1 MDVMWLPSEIRY
13 SFMPCLHYG
22 SGSSYGTMA
31 LTCLKHR
38 TGSETIF
45 HLFWRIDVIIKAS
58 PNHAQKRH
66 DVKVQPL
73 TGHVWW
79 IGSPAPQCKLCI
91 SPWIGAKITTSQRR
105 WIIFVIDI
113 VTKKMC
119 FQLPSKRAHAATI
132 SCGNAEQIADF
143 HSSTY
148 SEPMQ
153 RDTEAKTTL
162 QSIPFS
168 KL

>member
-1 MDVMWLPSEIRY
+1 M
-13 SFMPCLHYG
+13 YG
-22 SGSSYGTMA
+22 EPAVRHHSVNSA
-31 LTCLKHR
+31 LVREL
-38 TGSETIF
+38 
-45 HLFWRIDVIIKAS
+45 
-58 PNHAQKRH
+58 
-66 DVKVQPL
+66 
-73 TGHVWW
+73 
-79 IGSPAPQCKLCI
+79 APK
-91 SPWIGAKITTSQRR
+91 SQRHSGAGSYSSL
-105 WIIFVIDI
+105 
-113 VTKKMC
+113 TLSQKKMC